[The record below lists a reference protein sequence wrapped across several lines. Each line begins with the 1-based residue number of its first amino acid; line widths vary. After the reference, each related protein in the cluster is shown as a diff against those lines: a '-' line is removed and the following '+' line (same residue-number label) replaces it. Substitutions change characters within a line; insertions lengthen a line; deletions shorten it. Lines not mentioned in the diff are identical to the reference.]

1 MKKTNFLA
9 VIMILVAGFI
19 LCSFNSINQDK
30 DFTLVKDICK
40 SQYNISNIKVFQG
53 FSEKNDK
60 LVSTRK
66 NKNYI
71 VVEKIE
77 SISQGNQKGIDKEGQ
92 IIRYNKEIKKGQK
105 VISYCVY
112 NPNTNY
118 CDDVAWVVDSEQI
131 R

>member
-1 MKKTNFLA
+1 MKRTNIILIIA
-9 VIMILVAGFI
+9 ILVTSFI
-19 LCSFNSINQDK
+19 LCSAKSVDKDK
-30 DFTLVKDICK
+30 DFTLVKEICK
-40 SQYNISNIKVFQG
+40 SQYNISNIKVFEG

-60 LVSTRK
+60 LVTTRK

-71 VVEKIE
+71 VVEKIK

-92 IIRYNKEIKKGQK
+92 VIKYNKEIAKGQE
-105 VISYCVY
+105 VISYCIY

-118 CDDVAWVVDSEQI
+118 FDDISWVVDSEQI